1 MFKKFSVRENVS
13 GQSQVKNSVAREIR
27 NSILQ
32 QMPKI
37 EPFLD
42 DILPKKV
49 PTVIAKCQNHLNLVV
64 VNNEIQFF
72 NVRDGPYYPT
82 LRLLHKYPNILPKM
96 QVDKGAIKFVFSGA
110 NIMCPGLTSPGGF
123 MDDVPAE
130 SIVAIFAEGK
140 ENALGIGLTKFST
153 EEIRKV
159 NKGIGVENIH
169 SLNDGLWKITSLD

>member
-37 EPFLD
+37 EPFID

-64 VNNEIQFF
+64 V
-72 NVRDGPYYPT
+72 
-82 LRLLHKYPNILPKM
+82 K
-96 QVDKGAIKFVFSGA
+96 
-110 NIMCPGLTSPGGF
+110 
-123 MDDVPAE
+123 
-130 SIVAIFAEGK
+130 
-140 ENALGIGLTKFST
+140 
-153 EEIRKV
+153 
-159 NKGIGVENIH
+159 
-169 SLNDGLWKITSLD
+169 